1 MPTKDVPIKLTD
13 GEERVLR
20 FDWGALCRFEEE
32 FGYSVLSIATKIGTG
47 EISFL
52 DITRAIWVG
61 LLHEEKPL
69 SLNKIKKLLTND
81 DFFEYMEA
89 VAKVISES
97 IPEEKDSA
105 KKV

>member
-1 MPTKDVPIKLTD
+1 MPTKSVPIKLTD
-13 GEERVLR
+13 GKERVLR
-20 FDWGALCRFEEE
+20 FDWEALCRFEEE
-32 FGYSVLSIATKIGTG
+32 FGYSVLNIATKIGTG
-47 EISFL
+47 AISFL

-69 SLNKIKKLLTND
+69 SFNKIKKLLDND

-89 VAKVISES
+89 VAKVISEA
-97 IPEEKDSA
+97 IPEERGSA